1 MKCKKCKEYMVLL
14 LYGELADKDKS
25 EVMAHIEECPG
36 CAAEWEHTRGVF
48 ALLDETKEERAPDA
62 DWERCWDVIRTDT
75 VEKPKGEKRQ
85 RANDERRFFLRPGW
99 VYAAASVI
107 VIFVLGVII
116 GRFWTAT
123 DTQIATSPRMQA
135 AGPSEYIKQSLEDH
149 FETLK
154 PLLVSYANYSAEE
167 NGGETITLDRK
178 IVKSLLIQNYLLKKL
193 VVDTNPQVKEIL
205 EDLDL
210 VLREIENMPSDDK
223 WAPSQVKELI
233 HERDILFKMDILT
246 TI

>member
-1 MKCKKCKEYMVLL
+1 
-14 LYGELADKDKS
+14 
-25 EVMAHIEECPG
+25 
-36 CAAEWEHTRGVF
+36 
-48 ALLDETKEERAPDA
+48 
-62 DWERCWDVIRTDT
+62 
-75 VEKPKGEKRQ
+75 
-85 RANDERRFFLRPGW
+85 
-99 VYAAASVI
+99 
-107 VIFVLGVII
+107 
-116 GRFWTAT
+116 
-123 DTQIATSPRMQA
+123 MQA

>member
-1 MKCKKCKEYMVLL
+1 MKCKKCKEDMVLL
-14 LYGELADKDKS
+14 LYGELADKDKA
-25 EVMAHIEECPG
+25 EVKAHIKECSN
-36 CAAEWEHTRGVF
+36 CAVEWERTRSVF
-48 ALLDETKEERAPDA
+48 ALLDETKKESTPEA
-62 DWERCWDVIRTDT
+62 DWEKCWNVIQTDT
-75 VEKPKGEKRQ
+75 MEKSTGEKRQ
-85 RANDERRFFLRPGW
+85 TVHKERRFFMRPGW
-99 VYAAASVI
+99 IYAAASV
-107 VIFVLGVII
+107 VMIFVLGIFI
-116 GRFWTAT
+116 GRYWLKT
-123 DTQIATSPRMQA
+123 DTQIASAPGMQA
-135 AGPSEYIKQSLEDH
+135 ARPSEFIKQSLEDH

-167 NGGETITLDRK
+167 NGRETITLDRK

-193 VVDTNPQVKEIL
+193 VVDTNPQAKEIL

-246 TI
+246 TL